1 MRLKDSPLVELKKV
15 TLQIGQNSILKE
27 VSFTIDPQEIVSI
40 VGESGSGKS
49 LTALSLLGLQPKN
62 ALLDSDKMEFD
73 KTDLRSLSTKD
84 WRKIRGNSIGMIFQE
99 PQSSLNPSMRCGK
112 QLLEVLQQHTS
123 LTKKK
128 QKEIVIE
135 LMKEVQLNDPKR
147 ILHSY
152 PHQLSGGQ
160 KQRIMIA
167 MALLCKPKLLIADEP
182 TTALDVMVQKE
193 IIKLLK
199 ALQKKYR
206 MSILFISHDLALVK
220 QLADRILVMY
230 NGEIVESGTPENLFK
245 NPKHPYTK
253 GLLYTCPKTD
263 LRLKQL
269 PTLLDYE
276 KDNFTPSSISK
287 KQREQDHQNLYKKK
301 PIIEVQGLEKTYS
314 KRTWRGTKNHF
325 QALHSLDFVLYPGE
339 TLGLVGES
347 GSGKSTIAKAMVF
360 LDPPTQGSIL
370 YKGKSIA
377 SKNHK
382 ALNQLRKEVQFI
394 FQDPYAALHPQK
406 TIGKALE
413 EVLYVHQIEK
423 TKALQIERANEL
435 LKQVGLNSDYYK
447 RYPHELSG
455 GQCQRAVI
463 ARALATEPRVLICDE
478 SVAALDISVQ
488 AQVLNLLNHLKEVL
502 GLSYLFISHDL
513 SVVKFMS
520 DRILVLQAGR
530 LVEMQEAD
538 SLYENPRE
546 AYTKKLISSIH

>member
-1 MRLKDSPLVELKKV
+1 
-15 TLQIGQNSILKE
+15 
-27 VSFTIDPQEIVSI
+27 
-40 VGESGSGKS
+40 
-49 LTALSLLGLQPKN
+49 
-62 ALLDSDKMEFD
+62 
-73 KTDLRSLSTKD
+73 
-84 WRKIRGNSIGMIFQE
+84 
-99 PQSSLNPSMRCGK
+99 
-112 QLLEVLQQHTS
+112 
-123 LTKKK
+123 
-128 QKEIVIE
+128 
-135 LMKEVQLNDPKR
+135 
-147 ILHSY
+147 
-152 PHQLSGGQ
+152 
-160 KQRIMIA
+160 
-167 MALLCKPKLLIADEP
+167 
-182 TTALDVMVQKE
+182 
-193 IIKLLK
+193 
-199 ALQKKYR
+199 
-206 MSILFISHDLALVK
+206 LALVK